1 MADGRRQRWPTADDN
16 GEEVTHYLGWYA
28 EKYEM
33 PLTPEVLQEWKEL
46 QETCARACC
55 LPTTQVRLYACEH
68 GQTPRGIP
76 MLDLE
81 ERGLDV
87 LNGFQ
92 FAAEDDALHYRRLCG
107 RSGRRRWNGCLFP
120 LQLCSVFLL
129 SSWHASFRC
138 IVYSGLQLLPAIVF
152 FF

>member
-1 MADGRRQRWPTADDN
+1 
-16 GEEVTHYLGWYA
+16 
-28 EKYEM
+28 M

-46 QETCARACC
+46 QESCARACC

-107 RSGRRRWNGCLFP
+107 RSGRRRTLMAMATMAMETDLAVNPYRL
-120 LQLCSVFLL
+120 
-129 SSWHASFRC
+129 
-138 IVYSGLQLLPAIVF
+138 
-152 FF
+152 